1 MSAGS
6 LDLAEGN
13 ALTKFQPT
21 KVNSLSTVD
30 KKLYLLNEKV
40 DKLLHFQEDLTG
52 KLQRVDRGI
61 AGVENGINKLSVSRA
76 APGDTDAMQKG
87 LQVPDSAAQA
97 DVQSMCSEVLN
108 LMKAAQLDA
117 SKHKER
123 LAKIEKRVDTL
134 DKVIT
139 FVGEVLKNSKV
150 VDFILKGIVPWKKGS
165 LLEIPVEDC
174 ARIMFTLVIVAGL
187 LRAVIKRAKDKS
199 EESGAKPKHVLS
211 NRGTQTESKK
221 PLEETKSVKKL
232 DENKG
237 ACEKVNTSSAVA
249 HKSDSKPQLKDKTAQ
264 QQGLE
269 GAGKTQSSKSCPQ
282 QKDIDAKALN
292 QHNGLS
298 FVHQDHA
305 ENQKAPAKAQKVD
318 RAPQLDEC
326 HGQKAGQNENKAPA
340 ASAASREAVP
350 STSRAVSGT
359 GSEVTH
365 TRISIS
371 VHMTDMKEKIEM
383 TKEGKVSDSKGKNP
397 KVKSTPADLKEV
409 KQLPDKLKLQQSPK
423 NISSKPNSEVKG
435 DNKQHELAPQ
445 TGTQQLFPSKPKPG
459 EKAEEKSELK
469 CRPKTSQNTSAKEP
483 VKDAGVEVKTH
494 QETAKA
500 EKSPTHAKSERRESE
515 TAGGSRHDAQQST
528 GEAPEKSKP
537 LEAGGALP
545 SQGEIIDDS
554 PSPPAPFEHRIVS
567 VRQAEVTASYSVCR
581 HEVLGGGRFG
591 QVHKCT
597 EISTGLNLAAKIIKV
612 KGAKE
617 KEEVKNEINIMNQL
631 NHVNLIQLYDAF
643 EAKNNITLI
652 MEYLDGGE
660 LFDRIT
666 DENYHLTEL
675 DAILFTKQICE
686 GVHYLHQHYILHLD
700 LKPENILCVNHTGN
714 QIKIIDFGLA
724 RRYKPCEKL
733 KVNFGT
739 PEFLAPEVVNYDFV
753 SFPTDMW
760 SVGVITYMLLS
771 GLSPFLG
778 ETDAETMN
786 YVVNCSWDFDAEAFE
801 QLSEDAKD
809 FISRLLVKEKSCRM
823 SAAQC
828 LRHEWLSDLP
838 AKAQKSKLR
847 LKSQLLL
854 QSYMAHRKWK
864 KHFYVVAAA
873 NRLKRFQSMSVKL
886 A

>member
-1 MSAGS
+1 M
-6 LDLAEGN
+6 DR
-13 ALTKFQPT
+13 
-21 KVNSLSTVD
+21 
-30 KKLYLLNEKV
+30 KLNLLNDKM

-52 KLQRVDRGI
+52 KLQRVNKGI
-61 AGVENGINKLSVSRA
+61 DDVEKGINKLTVSRA
-76 APGDTDAMQKG
+76 APDETDAMKKG
-87 LQVPDSAAQA
+87 LQVSDSTHQT
-97 DVQSMCSEVLN
+97 DLQSICSEVLK
-108 LMKAAQLDA
+108 LVKAAQLDA

-123 LAKIEKRVDTL
+123 LAKIEKRVDML

-165 LLEIPVEDC
+165 LLEIFVE
-174 ARIMFTLVIVAGL
+174 
-187 LRAVIKRAKDKS
+187 AKDKP

-221 PLEETKSVKKL
+221 PLE
-232 DENKG
+232 
-237 ACEKVNTSSAVA
+237 ASSAVA
-249 HKSDSKPQLKDKTAQ
+249 HKADSKPQVKERTAQ
-264 QQGLE
+264 QQVVE
-269 GAGKTQSSKSCPQ
+269 GAGKTHSLKSCQQ
-282 QKDIDAKALN
+282 QKDVGVKALN
-292 QHNGLS
+292 QHNGLP
-298 FVHQDHA
+298 FVKQDHVGSQ
-305 ENQKAPAKAQKVD
+305 NVPAKAHDTDSVSHLDACHRQLVRQK
-318 RAPQLDEC
+318 LGE
-326 HGQKAGQNENKAPA
+326 NENKPP
-340 ASAASREAVP
+340 SLNVASREAVP
-350 STSRAVSGT
+350 STSQAVSDT
-359 GSEVTH
+359 GCEVTH
-365 TRISIS
+365 TRQEFDATFVYFNLNTSNLYQYFHTRVVNTSLKWMPLLMKDVSPRRS
-371 VHMTDMKEKIEM
+371 VKRTLCSPAWRNAQESCRVQACPDRGGSVCAERRNLNDHR
-383 TKEGKVSDSKGKNP
+383 GKSS
-397 KVKSTPADLKEV
+397 KVKSSSSTPAEAEGV
-409 KQLPDKLKLQQSPK
+409 EQLSDKLKLQQNPK
-423 NISSKPNSEVKG
+423 NISTEPNQEVKG
-435 DNKQHELAPQ
+435 NNKQNELAPQ
-445 TGTQQLFPSKPKPG
+445 TGKNQPLLSKPKPG
-459 EKAEEKSELK
+459 GSE
-469 CRPKTSQNTSAKEP
+469 N
-483 VKDAGVEVKTH
+483 DAR
-494 QETAKA
+494 QC
-500 EKSPTHAKSERRESE
+500 
-515 TAGGSRHDAQQST
+515 AGM
-528 GEAPEKSKP
+528 APEKTKSLDPCK
-537 LEAGGALP
+537 ELP
-545 SQGEIIDDS
+545 TQGEMVIDDS

-567 VRQAEVTASYSVCR
+567 VKQTEVTTCYSVCR

-617 KEEVKNEINIMNQL
+617 REEVKNEINVMNQL

-666 DENYHLTEL
+666 DENYNLTEL
-675 DAILFTKQICE
+675 DAILFTRQICE

-700 LKPENILCVNHTGN
+700 LKPENILCVNHTAN

-724 RRYKPCEKL
+724 RRYKPREKL

-801 QLSEDAKD
+801 QLSEEAKD
-809 FISRLLVKEKSCRM
+809 FISRLLMKEKSCRM
-823 SAAQC
+823 SATQC
-828 LRHEWLSDLP
+828 LKHEWLNDLP
-838 AKAQKSKLR
+838 AKAKKSKLR

>member
-1 MSAGS
+1 
-6 LDLAEGN
+6 
-13 ALTKFQPT
+13 
-21 KVNSLSTVD
+21 VD
-30 KKLYLLNEKV
+30 KKLYLLNEKM

-61 AGVENGINKLSVSRA
+61 AGVESGISKLTVSRA

-87 LQVPDSAAQA
+87 LKGPDPAAQA
-97 DVQSMCSEVLN
+97 DVQSLCSEVLN

-165 LLEIPVEDC
+165 LLEIPVE
-174 ARIMFTLVIVAGL
+174 
-187 LRAVIKRAKDKS
+187 AKDKS

-221 PLEETKSVKKL
+221 PLE
-232 DENKG
+232 
-237 ACEKVNTSSAVA
+237 A
-249 HKSDSKPQLKDKTAQ
+249 HKADSKPQLKDSTAQ
-264 QQGLE
+264 QQGVE
-269 GAGKTQSSKSCPQ
+269 GAGKPQSSRSCQQ
-282 QKDIDAKALN
+282 QKDVDVKALN
-292 QHNGLS
+292 QHNGLA

-305 ENQKAPAKAQKVD
+305 GSQNAPAKAQNVD
-318 RAPQLDEC
+318 RAPRPDEC
-326 HGQKAGQNENKAPA
+326 HRQLVHQKPGKNANKAPA
-340 ASAASREAVP
+340 PSAASREAVP
-350 STSRAVSGT
+350 SSSRAISDT
-359 GSEVTH
+359 GCEVTH
-365 TRISIS
+365 TRALSWFGVGSHRRVVKASLKWMQLLMKFVSPHRGVRGTLCSPAWRNAREISIS
-371 VHMTDMKEKIEM
+371 VHMTDMKEKTEM
-383 TKEGKVSDSKGKNP
+383 AKEGNVSDSRGESP
-397 KVKSTPADLKEV
+397 KVKSTPADSKGV
-409 KQLPDKLKLQQSPK
+409 KQMPDKLKLQQSPK

-435 DNKQHELAPQ
+435 DNKQNELASQ
-445 TGTQQLFPSKPKPG
+445 TGKQKPFLSKPKPG
-459 EKAEEKSELK
+459 
-469 CRPKTSQNTSAKEP
+469 
-483 VKDAGVEVKTH
+483 
-494 QETAKA
+494 
-500 EKSPTHAKSERRESE
+500 
-515 TAGGSRHDAQQST
+515 GSGHDAQQGT
-528 GEAPEKSKP
+528 GEAPEKTKS
-537 LEAGGALP
+537 LAAGRALP
-545 SQGEIIDDS
+545 TQGEIIDVCLPTDDS

-567 VRQAEVTASYSVCR
+567 VRQAEVTTSYSVCR
-581 HEVLGGGRFG
+581 HQLLGGGRFG

-823 SAAQC
+823 SATQC
-828 LRHEWLSDLP
+828 LKHEWLSNLP
-838 AKAQKSKLR
+838 AKAQECKLR

-873 NRLKRFQSMSVKL
+873 NRLKRFQSMAVKL
-886 A
+886 

>member
-6 LDLAEGN
+6 LDLAEEN
-13 ALTKFQPT
+13 ALTKLQPT
-21 KVNSLSTVD
+21 KVNSLSMMD
-30 KKLYLLNEKV
+30 KKLNLLNEKL

-52 KLQRVDRGI
+52 KLQRVNKGI
-61 AGVENGINKLSVSRA
+61 DDVEKGINKLTASRA
-76 APGDTDAMQKG
+76 APDETDAMKKG
-87 LQVPDSAAQA
+87 LKVSDSTHQT
-97 DVQSMCSEVLN
+97 DVQSICSEVLK

-165 LLEIPVEDC
+165 LLEILVE
-174 ARIMFTLVIVAGL
+174 
-187 LRAVIKRAKDKS
+187 AKDKP

-221 PLEETKSVKKL
+221 RLEETKSGKKL

-249 HKSDSKPQLKDKTAQ
+249 HKADSKPQVKERTAQ
-264 QQGLE
+264 QQAVE
-269 GAGKTQSSKSCPQ
+269 GAGKTYSSKSCQQ
-282 QKDIDAKALN
+282 QKDVGVKALN
-292 QHNGLS
+292 QHNGLP
-298 FVHQDHA
+298 FVNQDRVG
-305 ENQKAPAKAQKVD
+305 NQNVPAKAHDMD
-318 RAPQLDEC
+318 RAPHLDEC
-326 HGQKAGQNENKAPA
+326 HRQLVHQKLRENENKPPSSRA
-340 ASAASREAVP
+340 ASQEAVP
-350 STSRAVSGT
+350 STSQAISGT
-359 GSEVTH
+359 GCEVTH
-365 TRISIS
+365 TRISIN
-371 VHMTDMKEKIEM
+371 VHMTEMKEKIEI
-383 TKEGKVSDSKGKNP
+383 TKEGNLNDHRGKSP
-397 KVKSTPADLKEV
+397 KVKSASSTPAEV
-409 KQLPDKLKLQQSPK
+409 EGVEQLPDKLKLQQNPK
-423 NISSKPNSEVKG
+423 NFSTEPNQEVKG
-435 DNKQHELAPQ
+435 DNKQNELAPQ
-445 TGTQQLFPSKPKPG
+445 TAKQQPLLSKPKTG
-459 EKAEEKSELK
+459 KKVEEKSELK
-469 CRPKTSQNTSAKEP
+469 CKPITSQNTSAKEP
-483 VKDAGVEVKTH
+483 TKDVGVEVKIH

-500 EKSPTHAKSERRESE
+500 EECPTGSNSERRESE
-515 TAGGSRHDAQQST
+515 SAPSGGSENDAGQCT
-528 GEAPEKSKP
+528 GMALEKTKSLTASK
-537 LEAGGALP
+537 ELP
-545 SQGEIIDDS
+545 TQDEMILDDS

-567 VRQAEVTASYSVCR
+567 VKQTEVTTCYSVCR

-597 EISTGLNLAAKIIKV
+597 EISTGLSLAAKIIKV

-617 KEEVKNEINIMNQL
+617 REEVKNEINVMNQL

-643 EAKNNITLI
+643 EAKNSITLI

-666 DENYHLTEL
+666 DENYNLTEL

-724 RRYKPCEKL
+724 RRYKPREKL

-760 SVGVITYMLLS
+760 SVGVITYM
-771 GLSPFLG
+771 F
-778 ETDAETMN
+778 
-786 YVVNCSWDFDAEAFE
+786 
-801 QLSEDAKD
+801 
-809 FISRLLVKEKSCRM
+809 CRM
-823 SAAQC
+823 SATQC
-828 LRHEWLSDLP
+828 LKHEWLNNLP
-838 AKAQKSKLR
+838 AKAKKSKLR

-886 A
+886 T

>member
-1 MSAGS
+1 M
-6 LDLAEGN
+6 LVHL
-13 ALTKFQPT
+13 
-21 KVNSLSTVD
+21 
-30 KKLYLLNEKV
+30 
-40 DKLLHFQEDLTG
+40 
-52 KLQRVDRGI
+52 
-61 AGVENGINKLSVSRA
+61 
-76 APGDTDAMQKG
+76 
-87 LQVPDSAAQA
+87 
-97 DVQSMCSEVLN
+97 
-108 LMKAAQLDA
+108 
-117 SKHKER
+117 
-123 LAKIEKRVDTL
+123 
-134 DKVIT
+134 
-139 FVGEVLKNSKV
+139 
-150 VDFILKGIVPWKKGS
+150 LKGRWS
-165 LLEIPVEDC
+165 
-174 ARIMFTLVIVAGL
+174 T
-187 LRAVIKRAKDKS
+187 AKDKP

-221 PLEETKSVKKL
+221 PLEETKSGKKL

-237 ACEKVNTSSAVA
+237 ACEKVNASSAVA
-249 HKSDSKPQLKDKTAQ
+249 HKADSKPQVKERTAQ
-264 QQGLE
+264 QQLVD
-269 GAGKTQSSKSCPQ
+269 GAGKTHSSKSCQQ
-282 QKDIDAKALN
+282 QKDVGVKALN
-292 QHNGLS
+292 QHNGLP
-298 FVHQDHA
+298 FVNQDHVG
-305 ENQKAPAKAQKVD
+305 NQNVPAKAHDMD
-318 RAPQLDEC
+318 RAPRLDKCHRQLV
-326 HGQKAGQNENKAPA
+326 HQKLRENENKPPSS
-340 ASAASREAVP
+340 SAASREAVP
-350 STSRAVSGT
+350 STSQAISDT
-359 GSEVTH
+359 GCEVTH
-365 TRISIS
+365 TRISIN
-371 VHMTDMKEKIEM
+371 VHMTEMKEKVEM
-383 TKEGKVSDSKGKNP
+383 TNEGNLNDHRGKSP
-397 KVKSTPADLKEV
+397 KVKSPSSTLAEVEGV

-423 NISSKPNSEVKG
+423 NISTEPNQEVKG
-435 DNKQHELAPQ
+435 DNKQNELAPQ
-445 TGTQQLFPSKPKPG
+445 TGKQQPLLSKPKPG
-459 EKAEEKSELK
+459 KKAEEKSELK
-469 CRPKTSQNTSAKEP
+469 CKPITSKNTSVKEP
-483 VKDAGVEVKTH
+483 TKDVGVEVKIH

-500 EKSPTHAKSERRESE
+500 EESPTHSNSGRRESE
-515 TAGGSRHDAQQST
+515 SASSGGSESDAYQCT
-528 GEAPEKSKP
+528 GMAPVKP
-537 LEAGGALP
+537 TSLEASKELP
-545 SQGEIIDDS
+545 TQEEMIIDDS

-567 VRQAEVTASYSVCR
+567 VKQTEVTMCYSVCR

-597 EISTGLNLAAKIIKV
+597 EISTGLSLAAKIIKV

-617 KEEVKNEINIMNQL
+617 REEVKNEINVMNQL

-666 DENYHLTEL
+666 DENYNLTEL

-724 RRYKPCEKL
+724 RRYKPREKL

-801 QLSEDAKD
+801 QLSEEAKD

-823 SAAQC
+823 SATQC
-828 LRHEWLSDLP
+828 LKHEWLNNLP
-838 AKAQKSKLR
+838 AKAKKSKLR

-854 QSYMAHRKWK
+854 QGYMAHRKWK

>member
-1 MSAGS
+1 
-6 LDLAEGN
+6 
-13 ALTKFQPT
+13 
-21 KVNSLSTVD
+21 VD

-40 DKLLHFQEDLTG
+40 DRLLHFQEDLTG
-52 KLQRVDRGI
+52 KLQQVHRGI
-61 AGVENGINKLSVSRA
+61 DDVERVMNRLAVSPA
-76 APGDTDAMQKG
+76 APAETDAVQKG
-87 LQVPDSAAQA
+87 LKVSDGAHQA
-97 DVQSMCSEVLN
+97 DVQSICSEVLK

-165 LLEIPVEDC
+165 LLEIPVE
-174 ARIMFTLVIVAGL
+174 
-187 LRAVIKRAKDKS
+187 AKDKP

-221 PLEETKSVKKL
+221 PLE
-232 DENKG
+232 
-237 ACEKVNTSSAVA
+237 A
-249 HKSDSKPQLKDKTAQ
+249 HKADSKLQAKERTSQ
-264 QQGLE
+264 QQAVE
-269 GAGKTQSSKSCPQ
+269 GAGKTHSSKSCQQ
-282 QKDIDAKALN
+282 QKDIGVKALN
-292 QHNGLS
+292 QHNGLAL
-298 FVHQDHA
+298 VHQDHVG
-305 ENQKAPAKAQKVD
+305 NQNVPAKAQKAD
-318 RAPQLDEC
+318 RAPLPEEGHRQLVQ
-326 HGQKAGQNENKAPA
+326 QKLGKNENKAPPL
-340 ASAASREAVP
+340 SAASREAVP
-350 STSRAVSGT
+350 STSWAGSDT
-359 GSEVTH
+359 GGEGTH
-365 TRISIS
+365 TRSFQCCGLFSNICVQLQTWLPPDWLQVVNTSLKWMQLLMKFMSPLRS
-371 VHMTDMKEKIEM
+371 VKRTLCSPAWRNAHEKEKIEM
-383 TKEGKVSDSKGKNP
+383 AKEGNVSDHRGTSS
-397 KVKSTPADLKEV
+397 KVKPPSSTPADLKGV
-409 KQLPDKLKLQQSPK
+409 KQLPDKSKLQQSPK
-423 NISSKPNSEVKG
+423 NTSTEPKPEVKG
-435 DNKQHELAPQ
+435 DNKQNELAPQ
-445 TGTQQLFPSKPKPG
+445 TGGSGNDARQCPG
-459 EKAEEKSELK
+459 
-469 CRPKTSQNTSAKEP
+469 
-483 VKDAGVEVKTH
+483 V
-494 QETAKA
+494 
-500 EKSPTHAKSERRESE
+500 
-515 TAGGSRHDAQQST
+515 
-528 GEAPEKSKP
+528 APEKTKAV
-537 LEAGGALP
+537 EGGRALP
-545 SQGEIIDDS
+545 TQGEVVIDDS

-567 VRQAEVTASYSVCR
+567 VKQTEVTTCYSVCR
-581 HEVLGGGRFG
+581 HEMLGGGRFG

-597 EISTGLNLAAKIIKV
+597 EISTGLHLAAKIIKV

-643 EAKNNITLI
+643 EAKNNVTLI

-786 YVVNCSWDFDAEAFE
+786 YVLNCSWDFDAEAFE
-801 QLSEDAKD
+801 QLSEEAKD

-823 SAAQC
+823 SATQC
-828 LRHEWLSDLP
+828 LKHEWLNNLP
-838 AKAQKSKLR
+838 AKAEKSKLR
-847 LKSQLLL
+847 LKSQVLL

-873 NRLKRFQSMSVKL
+873 NRLKRFQSTSVKL

>member
-13 ALTKFQPT
+13 ALTKLQAT
-21 KVNSLSTVD
+21 KVSNLSMMD
-30 KKLYLLNEKV
+30 KKLNLLNEKM

-52 KLQRVDRGI
+52 KLQRVNKGI
-61 AGVENGINKLSVSRA
+61 DDVEKGINKLTVSRA
-76 APGDTDAMQKG
+76 APDEADAMKKG
-87 LQVPDSAAQA
+87 LKVSDSTHQT
-97 DVQSMCSEVLN
+97 DIQSVCSEVLK

-117 SKHKER
+117 LKHKER
-123 LAKIEKRVDTL
+123 LAKIEKRVDAL
-134 DKVIT
+134 DKVVT
-139 FVGEVLKNSKV
+139 FVGEILKNSTV
-150 VDFILKGIVPWKKGS
+150 VDFILKGIVPWRKGS
-165 LLEIPVEDC
+165 LLEILVE
-174 ARIMFTLVIVAGL
+174 
-187 LRAVIKRAKDKS
+187 AKDKP
-199 EESGAKPKHVLS
+199 EESGAKPKHVRS

-221 PLEETKSVKKL
+221 PLEETKSGKKL

-237 ACEKVNTSSAVA
+237 ACEKMNTSSAVA
-249 HKSDSKPQLKDKTAQ
+249 CKADSKPQVKERTVQ
-264 QQGLE
+264 QQAVEVHVG
-269 GAGKTQSSKSCPQ
+269 
-282 QKDIDAKALN
+282 N
-292 QHNGLS
+292 QN
-298 FVHQDHA
+298 V
-305 ENQKAPAKAQKVD
+305 PAKAHDMD
-318 RAPQLDEC
+318 RAPHLDEC
-326 HGQKAGQNENKAPA
+326 HRQLVHRKLGENENKPP
-340 ASAASREAVP
+340 SSSVASRGAVP
-350 STSRAVSGT
+350 STSQAISDT
-359 GSEVTH
+359 GCGVTH
-365 TRISIS
+365 TRISIN
-371 VHMTDMKEKIEM
+371 VHMTEMKEKIDM
-383 TKEGKVSDSKGKNP
+383 TKEGNLNDHRGKSP
-397 KVKSTPADLKEV
+397 KVKSPSSTPAEVEGV

-423 NISSKPNSEVKG
+423 NISTEPNQEVKG
-435 DNKQHELAPQ
+435 NNKQNELAPQ
-445 TGTQQLFPSKPKPG
+445 AGKQQPLLSKPKPG
-459 EKAEEKSELK
+459 KKAGEKSELK
-469 CRPKTSQNTSAKEP
+469 CKLITSQNTSAKEP
-483 VKDAGVEVKTH
+483 TKDPGVKVKIH
-494 QETAKA
+494 QEMAKA
-500 EKSPTHAKSERRESE
+500 EESSTDTNSERRESE
-515 TAGGSRHDAQQST
+515 SASSGGSENDARQCT
-528 GEAPEKSKP
+528 GMAPEKTESLKASK
-537 LEAGGALP
+537 ELP
-545 SQGEIIDDS
+545 TQDEMIIDDS

-567 VRQAEVTASYSVCR
+567 VKQTEVTMCYLVCH

-617 KEEVKNEINIMNQL
+617 REEVKNEINVMNQL

-666 DENYHLTEL
+666 DENYNLTEL

-724 RRYKPCEKL
+724 RRYKPREKL

-801 QLSEDAKD
+801 QLSEEAKD

-823 SAAQC
+823 SATQC
-828 LRHEWLSDLP
+828 LKHEWLNNLP
-838 AKAQKSKLR
+838 AKAKKSKLR

-886 A
+886 V

>member
-1 MSAGS
+1 
-6 LDLAEGN
+6 
-13 ALTKFQPT
+13 
-21 KVNSLSTVD
+21 VD
-30 KKLYLLNEKV
+30 KKLYLLNEKM

-61 AGVENGINKLSVSRA
+61 AAVGNGVNKLTVSRA
-76 APGDTDAMQKG
+76 APGDTDAMQQG
-87 LQVPDSAAQA
+87 LKVPDSAAHA
-97 DVQSMCSEVLN
+97 DVQSICSEVLS

-134 DKVIT
+134 DKVIS

-165 LLEIPVEDC
+165 LLEIPVE
-174 ARIMFTLVIVAGL
+174 
-187 LRAVIKRAKDKS
+187 AKDKS

-221 PLEETKSVKKL
+221 PLE
-232 DENKG
+232 G
-237 ACEKVNTSSAVA
+237 IAVA
-249 HKSDSKPQLKDKTAQ
+249 HKADSKPQLKERTAQ
-264 QQGLE
+264 QQGVE
-269 GAGKTQSSKSCPQ
+269 GAGTPLHHTKSCAQ
-282 QKDIDAKALN
+282 QKDVGVKALT
-292 QHNGLS
+292 QHNGLP

-305 ENQKAPAKAQKVD
+305 GNQNAPAKAQNVD
-318 RAPQLDEC
+318 RAPRLDEC
-326 HGQKAGQNENKAPA
+326 HRQLVHQKPGKNENKAPA
-340 ASAASREAVP
+340 LSAASREAVPSASWEAVPSASWEAVP
-350 STSRAVSGT
+350 STSRAVSDT
-359 GSEVTH
+359 GCELQNSGWPPASILNVSCLLCRT
-365 TRISIS
+365 SIS
-371 VHMTDMKEKIEM
+371 VHMTDMKEKIDM
-383 TKEGKVSDSKGKNP
+383 TKEGNVSDNRGRSP
-397 KVKSTPADLKEV
+397 KVKSTPADLKGV

-435 DNKQHELAPQ
+435 NNKQNELASQ
-445 TGTQQLFPSKPKPG
+445 TGKPQPFLSKPKPPK
-459 EKAEEKSELK
+459 KAEEKSELK
-469 CRPKTSQNTSAKEP
+469 CEPITSQNTSAKEP
-483 VKDAGVEVKTH
+483 VK
-494 QETAKA
+494 
-500 EKSPTHAKSERRESE
+500 
-515 TAGGSRHDAQQST
+515 
-528 GEAPEKSKP
+528 
-537 LEAGGALP
+537 
-545 SQGEIIDDS
+545 DDS

-567 VRQAEVTASYSVCR
+567 VRQAEVTTCYSVCR

-666 DENYHLTEL
+666 DENYNLTEL

-801 QLSEDAKD
+801 QLSEEAKD

-823 SAAQC
+823 SATQC
-828 LRHEWLSDLP
+828 LKHEWLSNLP
-838 AKAQKSKLR
+838 AKALKSKLR

>member
-1 MSAGS
+1 MSVGS
-6 LDLAEGN
+6 LDLAQGH
-13 ALTKFQPT
+13 ALTKFQPP

-30 KKLYLLNEKV
+30 KKLYLLNEKM
-40 DKLLHFQEDLTG
+40 DRLLHFQEDLTG
-52 KLQRVDRGI
+52 KLQQVDRGI
-61 AGVENGINKLSVSRA
+61 AAVGNGINKLTVSQA
-76 APGDTDAMQKG
+76 APGGTAAMQEGPKE
-87 LQVPDSAAQA
+87 PDSAAQA

-165 LLEIPVEDC
+165 LLEIPLEDC

-221 PLEETKSVKKL
+221 PLEETKNVKKL

-237 ACEKVNTSSAVA
+237 ACEKVNISSAVA
-249 HKSDSKPQLKDKTAQ
+249 HKADSKPQLKDRTAQ
-264 QQGLE
+264 QQGAE

-282 QKDIDAKALN
+282 QKDIDVKAVN
-292 QHNGLS
+292 QHNGLP
-298 FVHQDHA
+298 FILQDPA
-305 ENQKAPAKAQKVD
+305 GNQSAPAEGQKGD
-318 RAPQLDEC
+318 RAPGPAEC
-326 HGQKAGQNENKAPA
+326 HRQLVHQKPGKNESKA
-340 ASAASREAVP
+340 AASREAAP
-350 STSRAVSGT
+350 STSRAISDT
-359 GSEVTH
+359 GCEVTH

-383 TKEGKVSDSKGKNP
+383 AKEGNVSDSRGKSS
-397 KVKSTPADLKEV
+397 KVKSTPADLKGI
-409 KQLPDKLKLQQSPK
+409 KQQPDKLKLQQSTK
-423 NISSKPNSEVKG
+423 NISSKPDSEVKG
-435 DNKQHELAPQ
+435 DNKQNELASQ
-445 TGTQQLFPSKPKPG
+445 TGKQKPFLSKPKPG

-469 CRPKTSQNTSAKEP
+469 CEPITSQNTSAKEP
-483 VKDAGVEVKTH
+483 VKDAGVKVKVH

-500 EKSPTHAKSERRESE
+500 EKSPADTKSERRGSE
-515 TAGGSRHDAQQST
+515 TAGGSRHDAQQGT
-528 GEAPEKSKP
+528 GEAPEKTKS
-537 LEAGGALP
+537 LAAVRALP
-545 SQGEIIDDS
+545 TQGEIIDDS
-554 PSPPAPFEHRIVS
+554 PSPPAPFEHRVVS

-581 HEVLGGGRFG
+581 HQVLGGGRFG

-823 SAAQC
+823 SATQC
-828 LRHEWLSDLP
+828 LKHQWLSDLP
-838 AKAQKSKLR
+838 AKAQQCKLR

>member
-1 MSAGS
+1 
-6 LDLAEGN
+6 
-13 ALTKFQPT
+13 
-21 KVNSLSTVD
+21 VD
-30 KKLYLLNEKV
+30 KRLYVLNEKM

-52 KLQRVDRGI
+52 KLQQVNRGI
-61 AGVENGINKLSVSRA
+61 DDVEKGINKLSVSRA
-76 APGDTDAMQKG
+76 APADTDAMQKG
-87 LQVPDSAAQA
+87 LKVSDSAHQG
-97 DVQSMCSEVLN
+97 DVQSICSEVLK

-165 LLEIPVEDC
+165 LLEIPVE
-174 ARIMFTLVIVAGL
+174 
-187 LRAVIKRAKDKS
+187 AKDKP

-221 PLEETKSVKKL
+221 PLE
-232 DENKG
+232 
-237 ACEKVNTSSAVA
+237 A
-249 HKSDSKPQLKDKTAQ
+249 HKADSKPQVKERTAQ
-264 QQGLE
+264 QQVVE
-269 GAGKTQSSKSCPQ
+269 GAGKTHSNKSSQ
-282 QKDIDAKALN
+282 QHKDTGVKALN
-292 QHNGLS
+292 QHNGLPLI
-298 FVHQDHA
+298 HEDHVG
-305 ENQKAPAKAQKVD
+305 NQNVPAKAQNLD
-318 RAPQLDEC
+318 RTPRPEECQRQLV
-326 HGQKAGQNENKAPA
+326 HQKLGKNENKPPP
-340 ASAASREAVP
+340 ASAASREAAP
-350 STSRAVSGT
+350 STSQAVSAT
-359 GSEVTH
+359 GCEVTH
-365 TRISIS
+365 TRTPIMLLS
-371 VHMTDMKEKIEM
+371 VKSHRVVNTSLKWMQLSMKFVKPSRSVKRTLCSPAWRNAQESCWIQACLVRR
-383 TKEGKVSDSKGKNP
+383 GRVCSGNVSDQKGTSP
-397 KVKSTPADLKEV
+397 KVKPPLSTPADLKGV

-423 NISSKPNSEVKG
+423 NISTEPKPEVKG
-435 DNKQHELAPQ
+435 DNKQNELTPQ
-445 TGTQQLFPSKPKPG
+445 TGKQQPLLSKPKPG
-459 EKAEEKSELK
+459 G
-469 CRPKTSQNTSAKEP
+469 SANDVGQCP
-483 VKDAGVEVKTH
+483 GV
-494 QETAKA
+494 AA
-500 EKSPTHAKSERRESE
+500 EKRKALDGDR
-515 TAGGSRHDAQQST
+515 
-528 GEAPEKSKP
+528 
-537 LEAGGALP
+537 ALP
-545 SQGEIIDDS
+545 TQGEVIIDDS

-567 VRQAEVTASYSVCR
+567 VKQTEVTACYSVCR

-643 EAKNNITLI
+643 EAKNSVTLI

-786 YVVNCSWDFDAEAFE
+786 YVLNCSWDFDAEAFE
-801 QLSEDAKD
+801 QLSEEAKD

-823 SAAQC
+823 SATQC
-828 LRHEWLSDLP
+828 LKHEWLNNLP
-838 AKAQKSKLR
+838 AKAKKSKLR

-854 QSYMAHRKWK
+854 QSYMAQRKWK

-873 NRLKRFQSMSVKL
+873 NRLKRFQSMSAKL

>member
-1 MSAGS
+1 M
-6 LDLAEGN
+6 
-13 ALTKFQPT
+13 
-21 KVNSLSTVD
+21 NSLGPHVQFLV
-30 KKLYLLNEKV
+30 KL
-40 DKLLHFQEDLTG
+40 
-52 KLQRVDRGI
+52 
-61 AGVENGINKLSVSRA
+61 
-76 APGDTDAMQKG
+76 
-87 LQVPDSAAQA
+87 
-97 DVQSMCSEVLN
+97 
-108 LMKAAQLDA
+108 
-117 SKHKER
+117 
-123 LAKIEKRVDTL
+123 
-134 DKVIT
+134 
-139 FVGEVLKNSKV
+139 
-150 VDFILKGIVPWKKGS
+150 
-165 LLEIPVEDC
+165 DC

-249 HKSDSKPQLKDKTAQ
+249 HKADSKPQIKDRTAQ
-264 QQGLE
+264 QQGVE

-282 QKDIDAKALN
+282 QKDINVKAGN
-292 QHNGLS
+292 QHNGLP

-305 ENQKAPAKAQKVD
+305 GNQNAAAKAQKVD
-318 RAPQLDEC
+318 RAPGLAEC
-326 HGQKAGQNENKAPA
+326 HRQLVHQKAGKNESKAPA
-340 ASAASREAVP
+340 AGAASREAVP
-350 STSRAVSGT
+350 STSRAISDT
-359 GSEVTH
+359 GCEVTH

-371 VHMTDMKEKIEM
+371 VHMTDMKEKVEM
-383 TKEGKVSDSKGKNP
+383 AKEGNISDSTGKSSKG
-397 KVKSTPADLKEV
+397 KSTPADLKGV

-423 NISSKPNSEVKG
+423 NISSKPDSEVKG
-435 DNKQHELAPQ
+435 DNKQNELAPQ
-445 TGTQQLFPSKPKPG
+445 TGKQKPFLSKPKPA

-469 CRPKTSQNTSAKEP
+469 CEPITSQNTSAKDP
-483 VKDAGVEVKTH
+483 VKDTGVKVKIH

-500 EKSPTHAKSERRESE
+500 EKCPADSKSERRESD
-515 TAGGSRHDAQQST
+515 TAGGSRHDAQQCT
-528 GEAPEKSKP
+528 GEAPEKTKS
-537 LEAGGALP
+537 LAAGRALP
-545 SQGEIIDDS
+545 TQGEIIDDS
-554 PSPPAPFEHRIVS
+554 PSPPAPFEHRVVS
-567 VRQAEVTASYSVCR
+567 VKQAEVTASYSVCR

-823 SAAQC
+823 SATQC
-828 LRHEWLSDLP
+828 LKHEWLSDLP
-838 AKAQKSKLR
+838 AKAQKRKLR

>member
-13 ALTKFQPT
+13 ALTKFQPA
-21 KVNSLSTVD
+21 KVNSLCTVD

-52 KLQRVDRGI
+52 KLQRVDRSI
-61 AGVENGINKLSVSRA
+61 AGVENGINKLTVSRA
-76 APGDTDAMQKG
+76 TPDDTDALQKG
-87 LQVPDSAAQA
+87 LKEPDSAAQA

-108 LMKAAQLDA
+108 LMRAAQLDA

-165 LLEIPVEDC
+165 LLEIPVE
-174 ARIMFTLVIVAGL
+174 
-187 LRAVIKRAKDKS
+187 AKDKS

-249 HKSDSKPQLKDKTAQ
+249 HKADSKPQLKDRTAQ
-264 QQGLE
+264 QQGVE

-282 QKDIDAKALN
+282 QKDIDVRAVN
-292 QHNGLS
+292 QHNGLP
-298 FVHQDHA
+298 FVHQDPA
-305 ENQKAPAKAQKVD
+305 GNQNAPAKAQKVD
-318 RAPQLDEC
+318 RAPGLDEC
-326 HGQKAGQNENKAPA
+326 HRQLVHQKPGKNENKAPA
-340 ASAASREAVP
+340 AGAASREAVP
-350 STSRAVSGT
+350 STSRAISDT
-359 GSEVTH
+359 GGEVTH

-383 TKEGKVSDSKGKNP
+383 AKEGNVSDSRGKSS
-397 KVKSTPADLKEV
+397 KVKSTPADLKGV
-409 KQLPDKLKLQQSPK
+409 KPDKLKLQQSPK

-435 DNKQHELAPQ
+435 DNKQNELAPQ
-445 TGTQQLFPSKPKPG
+445 TGKQKPFLSKPKPG
-459 EKAEEKSELK
+459 EKAEEKSEFK
-469 CRPKTSQNTSAKEP
+469 CEPIISQNTSAKEP
-483 VKDAGVEVKTH
+483 VKDAGVKVKIH

-500 EKSPTHAKSERRESE
+500 EKSPTGTKSERRESE
-515 TAGGSRHDAQQST
+515 TAGGSRHDAQQCT
-528 GEAPEKSKP
+528 GEAPEKTKS
-537 LEAGGALP
+537 LAAGRALP
-545 SQGEIIDDS
+545 TQGEIIDDS

-567 VRQAEVTASYSVCR
+567 VKQAEVTTSYSVCR

-597 EISTGLNLAAKIIKV
+597 EIATGLNLAAKIIKV

-823 SAAQC
+823 SATQC
-828 LRHEWLSDLP
+828 LKHEWLNNLP
-838 AKAQKSKLR
+838 AKAQKCKLR

-854 QSYMAHRKWK
+854 QSYMAHRTWK

>member
-13 ALTKFQPT
+13 ALAKLQPA
-21 KVNSLSTVD
+21 KVTNFSLVD

-52 KLQRVDRGI
+52 KLQQVDRGI
-61 AGVENGINKLSVSRA
+61 DGVEKGLSKVPVARA
-76 APGDTDAMQKG
+76 APAEPDAVREGPKAS
-87 LQVPDSAAQA
+87 DSAAQA
-97 DVQSMCSEVLN
+97 DVQSMCSEVLK
-108 LMKAAQLDA
+108 LMRAAQLDA

-139 FVGEVLKNSKV
+139 FVGEVFKNSKV

-165 LLEIPVEDC
+165 LLEIPVE
-174 ARIMFTLVIVAGL
+174 
-187 LRAVIKRAKDKS
+187 AKDKP
-199 EESGAKPKHVLS
+199 EDSGAKPKHVLS

-221 PLEETKSVKKL
+221 PLEETKTGKKL

-237 ACEKVNTSSAVA
+237 ACEKVNTSGAVA
-249 HKSDSKPQLKDKTAQ
+249 QKSDSKLQVKERTSQ
-264 QQGLE
+264 QQMLE
-269 GAGKTQSSKSCPQ
+269 GAGKTHSNKSCQQ
-282 QKDIDAKALN
+282 QKDIGVKALN
-292 QHNGLS
+292 QHNGLA
-298 FVHQDHA
+298 FVHQDHVG
-305 ENQKAPAKAQKVD
+305 NQNAAAKAQNMD
-318 RAPQLDEC
+318 RAPLSGGC
-326 HGQKAGQNENKAPA
+326 HGQPVHQKLGKNENKTA
-340 ASAASREAVP
+340 ASSVASWEAAP
-350 STSRAVSGT
+350 CTSQAVSDTGCEGT
-359 GSEVTH
+359 R

-371 VHMTDMKEKIEM
+371 EHRTDKKEKIEM
-383 TKEGKVSDSKGKNP
+383 AKEGNVSDHRGKGS
-397 KVKSTPADLKEV
+397 KVKPTSSTPADLKGV
-409 KQLPDKLKLQQSPK
+409 KQLPDKSKLQQSPK
-423 NISSKPNSEVKG
+423 NTSTEPKPEVKG
-435 DNKQHELAPQ
+435 DNKQNELAPQ
-445 TGTQQLFPSKPKPG
+445 TGKQEPFLSKPKPG
-459 EKAEEKSELK
+459 KKAEEKSELK
-469 CRPKTSQNTSAKEP
+469 CRPVTSQNTSAKEP
-483 VKDAGVEVKTH
+483 AKDVGGEVKIH
-494 QETAKA
+494 QKTAKA
-500 EKSPTHAKSERRESE
+500 EESPTGTNSEPAPS
-515 TAGGSRHDAQQST
+515 GGSGSDAGQCP
-528 GEAPEKSKP
+528 GVAPEKTKA
-537 LEAGGALP
+537 LEGGRALP
-545 SQGEIIDDS
+545 TQGTVIIDDS
-554 PSPPAPFEHRIVS
+554 PSPPAPFEHRMVS
-567 VRQAEVTASYSVCR
+567 VKQTEVTTCYSVCR

-597 EISTGLNLAAKIIKV
+597 EISTGLQLAAKIIKV

-643 EAKNNITLI
+643 EAKNSITLI

-666 DENYHLTEL
+666 DENYHLSEL

-786 YVVNCSWDFDAEAFE
+786 YVLNCSWDFDAEAFE
-801 QLSEDAKD
+801 QLSEEAKD
-809 FISRLLVKEKSCRM
+809 FISRLLVKEKRFCKT
-823 SAAQC
+823 QC
-828 LRHEWLSDLP
+828 ELDG
-838 AKAQKSKLR
+838 
-847 LKSQLLL
+847 LLG
-854 QSYMAHRKWK
+854 K
-864 KHFYVVAAA
+864 
-873 NRLKRFQSMSVKL
+873 NGN
-886 A
+886 

>member
-13 ALTKFQPT
+13 ALTKFQPA

-40 DKLLHFQEDLTG
+40 DRLLHFQEDLTG

-61 AGVENGINKLSVSRA
+61 ADVGNSINKLSVSRA
-76 APGDTDAMQKG
+76 APDDTDAMQKG
-87 LQVPDSAAQA
+87 LEGPDSAAQA

-165 LLEIPVEDC
+165 LLEIPVE
-174 ARIMFTLVIVAGL
+174 
-187 LRAVIKRAKDKS
+187 AKDKS

-237 ACEKVNTSSAVA
+237 ACEKVNTSSAAA
-249 HKSDSKPQLKDKTAQ
+249 HKSDSKPQLKDRTAQ
-264 QQGLE
+264 QQGVE

-282 QKDIDAKALN
+282 QKDIDVKALD
-292 QHNGLS
+292 QHNGLPS
-298 FVHQDHA
+298 VHHDHA
-305 ENQKAPAKAQKVD
+305 DNKNTPARAQNVG
-318 RAPQLDEC
+318 RAPGLEEC
-326 HGQKAGQNENKAPA
+326 HRQLVHQKAGKNENKPA
-340 ASAASREAVP
+340 ARSVVSREAVP
-350 STSRAVSGT
+350 STSRAISDT
-359 GSEVTH
+359 GCEVTH

-371 VHMTDMKEKIEM
+371 VHMTDMKEKIE
-383 TKEGKVSDSKGKNP
+383 TSKEGNVSDSKGKSP
-397 KVKSTPADLKEV
+397 KVQPTPADLKGV

-423 NISSKPNSEVKG
+423 TISSKPNSEVKG
-435 DNKQHELAPQ
+435 DNKQNELVPQ
-445 TGTQQLFPSKPKPG
+445 TGKQQLFLSKPKTG

-469 CRPKTSQNTSAKEP
+469 CKPITSQNTSAKEP

-500 EKSPTHAKSERRESE
+500 EKSPKDTKSERRESE
-515 TAGGSRHDAQQST
+515 TAGGSRCDAQQRT
-528 GEAPEKSKP
+528 GEAPEKTKS
-537 LEAGGALP
+537 LEAGRALP
-545 SQGEIIDDS
+545 TQGEIIDDS

-567 VRQAEVTASYSVCR
+567 VRQAEVTTSYSVCR

-809 FISRLLVKEKSCRM
+809 FISRLLVKEKSLD
-823 SAAQC
+823 SQKPSQKLQKC
-828 LRHEWLSDLP
+828 LLNIMED
-838 AKAQKSKLR
+838 
-847 LKSQLLL
+847 
-854 QSYMAHRKWK
+854 KWK
-864 KHFYVVAAA
+864 
-873 NRLKRFQSMSVKL
+873 LQL
-886 A
+886 

>member
-1 MSAGS
+1 MSVGS
-6 LDLAEGN
+6 LDLAQGH
-13 ALTKFQPT
+13 ALTKFQPP

-30 KKLYLLNEKV
+30 KKLYLLNEKM
-40 DKLLHFQEDLTG
+40 DRLLHFQEDLTG
-52 KLQRVDRGI
+52 KLQQVDRGI
-61 AGVENGINKLSVSRA
+61 AAVGNGINKLTVSQA
-76 APGDTDAMQKG
+76 APGGTAAVQEGPKE
-87 LQVPDSAAQA
+87 PDSAAQA

-165 LLEIPVEDC
+165 LLEIPLEDC

-221 PLEETKSVKKL
+221 PLEETKNVKKL

-237 ACEKVNTSSAVA
+237 ACEKVNISSAVA
-249 HKSDSKPQLKDKTAQ
+249 HKADSKPQLKDRTAQ
-264 QQGLE
+264 QQGAE

-282 QKDIDAKALN
+282 QKDIDVKAVN
-292 QHNGLS
+292 QHNGLP
-298 FVHQDHA
+298 FIHQDPA
-305 ENQKAPAKAQKVD
+305 GNQSAPAEGQKGD
-318 RAPQLDEC
+318 RAPGPAEC
-326 HGQKAGQNENKAPA
+326 HRQLVHQKPGKNESKA
-340 ASAASREAVP
+340 AASREAAP
-350 STSRAVSGT
+350 STSRAISDT
-359 GSEVTH
+359 GCEVTH

-383 TKEGKVSDSKGKNP
+383 AKEGNVSDSRGKSS
-397 KVKSTPADLKEV
+397 KVKSTPADLKGV
-409 KQLPDKLKLQQSPK
+409 KQQPDKLKLQQSTK
-423 NISSKPNSEVKG
+423 NISSKPDSEVKG
-435 DNKQHELAPQ
+435 DNKQNELAPQ
-445 TGTQQLFPSKPKPG
+445 TGKQKPFLSKPKPG

-469 CRPKTSQNTSAKEP
+469 CEPITSQNTSAKEP
-483 VKDAGVEVKTH
+483 VKDAGVKVKVH

-500 EKSPTHAKSERRESE
+500 EKSPADTKSERRGSE
-515 TAGGSRHDAQQST
+515 TAGGSRHDAQQGT
-528 GEAPEKSKP
+528 GEAPEKTKS
-537 LEAGGALP
+537 LAAVRALP
-545 SQGEIIDDS
+545 TQGEIIDDS
-554 PSPPAPFEHRIVS
+554 PSPPAPFEHRVVS

-581 HEVLGGGRFG
+581 HQVLGGGRFG

-823 SAAQC
+823 SATQC
-828 LRHEWLSDLP
+828 LKHQWLSDLP
-838 AKAQKSKLR
+838 AKAQQCKLR

>member
-1 MSAGS
+1 M
-6 LDLAEGN
+6 
-13 ALTKFQPT
+13 
-21 KVNSLSTVD
+21 
-30 KKLYLLNEKV
+30 
-40 DKLLHFQEDLTG
+40 
-52 KLQRVDRGI
+52 
-61 AGVENGINKLSVSRA
+61 
-76 APGDTDAMQKG
+76 
-87 LQVPDSAAQA
+87 
-97 DVQSMCSEVLN
+97 
-108 LMKAAQLDA
+108 
-117 SKHKER
+117 
-123 LAKIEKRVDTL
+123 
-134 DKVIT
+134 
-139 FVGEVLKNSKV
+139 LK
-150 VDFILKGIVPWKKGS
+150 
-165 LLEIPVEDC
+165 
-174 ARIMFTLVIVAGL
+174 
-187 LRAVIKRAKDKS
+187 AKDKP

-221 PLEETKSVKKL
+221 PLEETKSEKKL

-237 ACEKVNTSSAVA
+237 PCKKLNASSAVA
-249 HKSDSKPQLKDKTAQ
+249 HKADFKPQIKEGMAI
-264 QQGLE
+264 E
-269 GAGKTQSSKSCPQ
+269 GAGKTHSSKSCQQ
-282 QKDIDAKALN
+282 QKDVGVKALN
-292 QHNGLS
+292 QHNGLP
-298 FVHQDHA
+298 FVNQDHVG
-305 ENQKAPAKAQKVD
+305 NQNVPAKAHDMD
-318 RAPQLDEC
+318 RAPHLDEC
-326 HGQKAGQNENKAPA
+326 HRQLVHQKLGENENKPPSS
-340 ASAASREAVP
+340 SAASREAVP
-350 STSRAVSGT
+350 STSRAISDT
-359 GSEVTH
+359 GCEATH
-365 TRISIS
+365 TRISID
-371 VHMTDMKEKIEM
+371 VHTTKVEEKIEI
-383 TKEGKVSDSKGKNP
+383 TKERNLNDHRGKSP
-397 KVKSTPADLKEV
+397 KVKSPSSTPAEVEGV
-409 KQLPDKLKLQQSPK
+409 KQLPDKLKLQQSPR
-423 NISSKPNSEVKG
+423 NISTEPHREVKG
-435 DNKQHELAPQ
+435 DNKQNELAPQ
-445 TGTQQLFPSKPKPG
+445 MGKQQPLVSKPKPG
-459 EKAEEKSELK
+459 KKAEEKSELK
-469 CRPKTSQNTSAKEP
+469 CKPVTSQNTSAKEP
-483 VKDAGVEVKTH
+483 TKGLGVEMKIH

-500 EKSPTHAKSERRESE
+500 EPLTDTSSERRESDSAPSGRSE
-515 TAGGSRHDAQQST
+515 SDACQCT
-528 GEAPEKSKP
+528 GVAPEKLKSLKASK
-537 LEAGGALP
+537 ELP
-545 SQGEIIDDS
+545 AQDEMIIDDS
-554 PSPPAPFEHRIVS
+554 PSPPAPFEHRMVS
-567 VRQAEVTASYSVCR
+567 VKQTEVTTCYSVCR

-617 KEEVKNEINIMNQL
+617 REEVKNEINIMNQL

-666 DENYHLTEL
+666 DENYNLTEL

-724 RRYKPCEKL
+724 RRYKPREKL

-801 QLSEDAKD
+801 QLSEEAKD
-809 FISRLLVKEKSCRM
+809 FISRLLVKEKSCRL
-823 SAAQC
+823 SATQC
-828 LRHEWLSDLP
+828 LKHEWLNNLP
-838 AKAQKSKLR
+838 AKAKKSKLR

>member
-1 MSAGS
+1 M
-6 LDLAEGN
+6 
-13 ALTKFQPT
+13 
-21 KVNSLSTVD
+21 D
-30 KKLYLLNEKV
+30 KKLNLLNEKV

-52 KLQRVDRGI
+52 KLQRVNKGI
-61 AGVENGINKLSVSRA
+61 DDLEKDINKLTVSRA
-76 APGDTDAMQKG
+76 APDETDAMKKV
-87 LQVPDSAAQA
+87 LKLSDSTCQA
-97 DVQSMCSEVLN
+97 DIQSICSEVLK
-108 LMKAAQLDA
+108 LIKIVQLDA

-139 FVGEVLKNSKV
+139 FMGEILKNSKV

-165 LLEIPVEDC
+165 LLEVLVE
-174 ARIMFTLVIVAGL
+174 
-187 LRAVIKRAKDKS
+187 AKDKP

-221 PLEETKSVKKL
+221 PVEGIAT
-232 DENKG
+232 
-237 ACEKVNTSSAVA
+237 A
-249 HKSDSKPQLKDKTAQ
+249 HKVDSKPQVKERIAQ
-264 QQGLE
+264 LQAVE
-269 GAGKTQSSKSCPQ
+269 GAGKTQSSKVCQQ
-282 QKDIDAKALN
+282 QKDVGVKAVN
-292 QHNGLS
+292 QHNGLP
-298 FVHQDHA
+298 FVNQDRVG
-305 ENQKAPAKAQKVD
+305 NQNAPAKANDTD
-318 RAPQLDEC
+318 RALHLEEHHRQLF
-326 HGQKAGQNENKAPA
+326 HQKLGENEPKPA
-340 ASAASREAVP
+340 RLSAASREAVP
-350 STSRAVSGT
+350 STSWAVSDT
-359 GSEVTH
+359 GCEVTRTRKVCVFMYVCVYSH
-365 TRISIS
+365 TCMCLFFLSRTRTCAYVLTCITLCVQLPYCLCVQIAHTERTLCSPAWRNAQESCQVQACIDS
-371 VHMTDMKEKIEM
+371 SRGSLNDHR
-383 TKEGKVSDSKGKNP
+383 GKSSKAKSP
-397 KVKSTPADLKEV
+397 SSTPAEVEAV
-409 KQLPDKLKLQQSPK
+409 KQLPDKLKLKQSPK
-423 NISSKPNSEVKG
+423 NTSTEPNQEVKG
-435 DNKQHELAPQ
+435 DNKQ
-445 TGTQQLFPSKPKPG
+445 
-459 EKAEEKSELK
+459 KSEFA
-469 CRPKTSQNTSAKEP
+469 SS
-483 VKDAGVEVKTH
+483 
-494 QETAKA
+494 
-500 EKSPTHAKSERRESE
+500 
-515 TAGGSRHDAQQST
+515 GGSGNDANQCAGT
-528 GEAPEKSKP
+528 APEKTKP
-537 LEAGGALP
+537 LGTSKELP
-545 SQGEIIDDS
+545 KQDEMIFDDS
-554 PSPPAPFEHRIVS
+554 PSPPAPFEHRVVS
-567 VRQAEVTASYSVCR
+567 VKQTEVTTCYSVCR

-612 KGAKE
+612 KAAKE
-617 KEEVKNEINIMNQL
+617 REEVKNEINIMNQL

-643 EAKNNITLI
+643 EGKNNITLI

-666 DENYHLTEL
+666 DENYNLTEL

-724 RRYKPCEKL
+724 RRYKPREKL

-801 QLSEDAKD
+801 QLSEEAKD

-823 SAAQC
+823 SATQC
-828 LRHEWLSDLP
+828 LKHEWLSNLP
-838 AKAQKSKLR
+838 AKAKKSKCR

-854 QSYMAHRKWK
+854 QSYMAQRKWK

>member
-1 MSAGS
+1 
-6 LDLAEGN
+6 
-13 ALTKFQPT
+13 
-21 KVNSLSTVD
+21 VD
-30 KKLYLLNEKV
+30 KKLYLLNEKM

-61 AGVENGINKLSVSRA
+61 ADVENGINKLTVSRA
-76 APGDTDAMQKG
+76 APDDTDAMQKG
-87 LQVPDSAAQA
+87 LEVPDSAAQA

-165 LLEIPVEDC
+165 LLEIPVE
-174 ARIMFTLVIVAGL
+174 
-187 LRAVIKRAKDKS
+187 AKDKS

-221 PLEETKSVKKL
+221 PLE
-232 DENKG
+232 G
-237 ACEKVNTSSAVA
+237 IAVA
-249 HKSDSKPQLKDKTAQ
+249 HKADSKPQIKDRTAQ
-264 QQGLE
+264 QQGVE

-282 QKDIDAKALN
+282 QKDIDVKALN
-292 QHNGLS
+292 QHNGLPL
-298 FVHQDHA
+298 VHQDHVG
-305 ENQKAPAKAQKVD
+305 NQNAPAKTQNVD
-318 RAPQLDEC
+318 KAPCLDEC
-326 HGQKAGQNENKAPA
+326 HRQLVHQKPGKNENKPA
-340 ASAASREAVP
+340 APSAASREAVP
-350 STSRAVSGT
+350 STSRAISDT
-359 GSEVTH
+359 GCEVTH
-365 TRISIS
+365 TRVVNASLKW
-371 VHMTDMKEKIEM
+371 MQLLMKFVSPHRGVKGTLCSPAWRSARESHCIWACLDSRGSM
-383 TKEGKVSDSKGKNP
+383 AKEGNLSDSRGKSP
-397 KVKSTPADLKEV
+397 KSTPADLKGV
-409 KQLPDKLKLQQSPK
+409 KQGPDKLKLQQSPK

-435 DNKQHELAPQ
+435 DNKQNEL
-445 TGTQQLFPSKPKPG
+445 
-459 EKAEEKSELK
+459 
-469 CRPKTSQNTSAKEP
+469 
-483 VKDAGVEVKTH
+483 
-494 QETAKA
+494 
-500 EKSPTHAKSERRESE
+500 RRESE
-515 TAGGSRHDAQQST
+515 TAGGSGHDAQQSA
-528 GEAPEKSKP
+528 GEAPEKTKS
-537 LEAGGALP
+537 LEAGRALP
-545 SQGEIIDDS
+545 TQGEIIDDS

-567 VRQAEVTASYSVCR
+567 VRQAEVTTSYSVCR

-643 EAKNNITLI
+643 ETKNNITLI

-700 LKPENILCVNHTGN
+700 LKPENILCVSHTGN

-823 SAAQC
+823 SATQC
-828 LRHEWLSDLP
+828 LKHEWLNNLP
-838 AKAQKSKLR
+838 AKAQKSNFR

>member
-1 MSAGS
+1 M
-6 LDLAEGN
+6 
-13 ALTKFQPT
+13 
-21 KVNSLSTVD
+21 D
-30 KKLYLLNEKV
+30 KKLYLLNEKM

-52 KLQRVDRGI
+52 KLQQVNKGI
-61 AGVENGINKLSVSRA
+61 DDVEKGINKLTVSRA
-76 APGDTDAMQKG
+76 APDETDAMKKG
-87 LQVPDSAAQA
+87 LKVSDGTHQTDI
-97 DVQSMCSEVLN
+97 QSICSEVLK

-165 LLEIPVEDC
+165 LLEILVE
-174 ARIMFTLVIVAGL
+174 
-187 LRAVIKRAKDKS
+187 AKDKP
-199 EESGAKPKHVLS
+199 EESGAKPKHALS

-221 PLEETKSVKKL
+221 PLE
-232 DENKG
+232 
-237 ACEKVNTSSAVA
+237 AVA
-249 HKSDSKPQLKDKTAQ
+249 HKADSKPQDKERTAQ
-264 QQGLE
+264 QQAVG
-269 GAGKTQSSKSCPQ
+269 GAGKTYSSKSCQ
-282 QKDIDAKALN
+282 QTKDVGVKTLN
-292 QHNGLS
+292 QHNGLP
-298 FVHQDHA
+298 FVNQDHVG
-305 ENQKAPAKAQKVD
+305 NQNVPAKAHDMD
-318 RAPQLDEC
+318 RAPCLDKC
-326 HGQKAGQNENKAPA
+326 HGQLVHQKHSENENKPP
-340 ASAASREAVP
+340 SSSVASREAVP
-350 STSRAVSGT
+350 STSRAVSDT
-359 GSEVTH
+359 GCEVTRTSRRLCASAAGVGPSLLPTKVLPLPVLSFEGGSRCLGSH
-365 TRISIS
+365 RGTVAVTPWRS
-371 VHMTDMKEKIEM
+371 VKRTLCSSAWRKAQESCRVQACLDSSGSVCSEL
-383 TKEGKVSDSKGKNP
+383 GKSS
-397 KVKSTPADLKEV
+397 KVKSPAAEEEGV
-409 KQLPDKLKLQQSPK
+409 AQLPDKLKMQQSPK
-423 NISSKPNSEVKG
+423 NISTEQNQEVKQ
-435 DNKQHELAPQ
+435 DNMQNELAPQ
-445 TGTQQLFPSKPKPG
+445 TGKQQPLLSKPKPG
-459 EKAEEKSELK
+459 GSE
-469 CRPKTSQNTSAKEP
+469 N
-483 VKDAGVEVKTH
+483 DAH
-494 QETAKA
+494 QC
-500 EKSPTHAKSERRESE
+500 
-515 TAGGSRHDAQQST
+515 T
-528 GEAPEKSKP
+528 GMAPEESKS
-537 LEAGGALP
+537 LEASKELP
-545 SQGEIIDDS
+545 TQDEKIIDDS

-567 VRQAEVTASYSVCR
+567 VKQTEVTTCYSVCR

-617 KEEVKNEINIMNQL
+617 REEVKNEINIMNQL

-666 DENYHLTEL
+666 DENYNLTEL

-724 RRYKPCEKL
+724 RRYKPREKL

-786 YVVNCSWDFDAEAFE
+786 YVVNCNWDFDAEAFE
-801 QLSEDAKD
+801 QLSEEAKD

-823 SAAQC
+823 SATQC
-828 LRHEWLSDLP
+828 LKHEWLNNLP
-838 AKAQKSKLR
+838 AKAKKSKLR

-854 QSYMAHRKWK
+854 QSYLAQRKWK